1 MSYWQAGRTAPNY
14 SRSVEA
20 AHEAVRAAE
29 AESLKTLQR
38 EYPMG
43 SGVKVIHYRGQFE
56 GKVAGHDNVGARVL
70 VRNALTGKV
79 SKWWAAHVEL
89 TDQSA
94 AQGAQT

>member
-1 MSYWQAGRTAPNY
+1 MSYWQGGHTAPNY
-14 SRSVEA
+14 SRAVEA

-38 EYPMG
+38 EYPLKK
-43 SGVKVIHYRGQFE
+43 SVQVIHYRGQFE
-56 GKVAGHDNVGARVL
+56 GEVVGHDNHGARVL
-70 VRNALTGKV
+70 VRNAVSGKV

-94 AQGAQT
+94 AQGGA